1 MVANTPRPA
10 SLIVD
15 TPTSSPLRHV
25 PIAARRAAVGIRPVA
40 DADDA
45 EADDEGDDDDDSEWG
60 DVVTTSMPEDDEDDD
75 DEDND
80 SDDESAVDAL
90 RDSSIA
96 AERSLRSTLT
106 DDHATGAGSGTNT
119 PLVANS
125 CDSGSS
131 GAGA

>member
-1 MVANTPRPA
+1 
-10 SLIVD
+10 LIVD

-45 EADDEGDDDDDSEWG
+45 EEEEDDNASEWG
-60 DVVTTSMPEDDEDDD
+60 DVATTSMPEDD
-75 DEDND
+75 DEAND

-96 AERSLRSTLT
+96 AANGVDAERSLRSTLT
-106 DDHATGAGSGTNT
+106 DDHATGAGSGTKT

-125 CDSGSS
+125 RDSGSS